1 VVRAYNASRMKKA
14 ENPEDDMRPEYKRS
28 DFGKLTRGKYAES
41 LKVKA
46 NRTLL
51 DVFLEAQMLDRIP
64 RSGYVL
70 RGVANPE
77 SVSEHSWHV
86 LFLVWTLGAR
96 IEEIDLFR
104 AVEIALVHDLA
115 ELRIGDLPRTSSH
128 YFPEGAKKAAESAAM
143 ADILA
148 PLPERALAL
157 YEEYQQGASPE
168 ARLVKAC
175 DKLQLMLKVAV
186 YERWGTGALAEFWD
200 NPDNFPDGG
209 FPAVREL
216 FEELRARRNA
226 AVRS

>member
-1 VVRAYNASRMKKA
+1 M
-14 ENPEDDMRPEYKRS
+14 
-28 DFGKLTRGKYAES
+28 
-41 LKVKA
+41 KA
-46 NRTLL
+46 NQTLV
-51 DVFLEAQMLDRIP
+51 DVFLEAQMLDQIP

-77 SVSEHSWHV
+77 SVSEHSFHV

-96 IEEIDLFR
+96 IAGLDVGR

-128 YFPEGAKKAAESAAM
+128 YFPEGAKKAAEAAAM
-143 ADILA
+143 ADVLA
-148 PLPERALAL
+148 PLPARVLAL
-157 YEEYQQGASPE
+157 YDEYQQGVTPE

-209 FPAVREL
+209 FPVVREV
-216 FEELRARRNA
+216 FEELRARRNLE
-226 AVRS
+226 VRGERVPDTLPL

>member
-1 VVRAYNASRMKKA
+1 MN
-14 ENPEDDMRPEYKRS
+14 
-28 DFGKLTRGKYAES
+28 
-41 LKVKA
+41 A

-51 DVFLEAQMLDRIP
+51 EVFLEAQMLDRIP

-70 RGVANPE
+70 RGVAEPE
-77 SVSEHSWHV
+77 SVTEHCWHV

-96 IEEIDLFR
+96 IEGIDVFR

-128 YFPEGAKKAAESAAM
+128 YFPEGAKKAAEAAAM

-148 PLPERALAL
+148 PLPARAFQL
-157 YEEYQQGASPE
+157 YEEYQQGKTPE

-209 FPAVREL
+209 FTVVREM
-216 FEELRARRNA
+216 FEELRARRDA
-226 AVRS
+226 EIGRVPVSDSLPI

>member
-1 VVRAYNASRMKKA
+1 MN
-14 ENPEDDMRPEYKRS
+14 
-28 DFGKLTRGKYAES
+28 
-41 LKVKA
+41 A

-51 DVFLEAQMLDRIP
+51 EVFLEAQMLDRIP

-70 RGVANPE
+70 RGVAEPE
-77 SVSEHSWHV
+77 SVTEHCWHV

-96 IEEIDLFR
+96 IEGIDVFR
-104 AVEIALVHDLA
+104 AVEVALVHDLA

-128 YFPEGAKKAAESAAM
+128 YFPEGAKKAAEAAAM

-148 PLPERALAL
+148 PLPARAIQL
-157 YEEYQQGASPE
+157 YEEYQRGTSPE

-209 FPAVREL
+209 FTVVREL

-226 AVRS
+226 EVAGAPVSNLPI

>member
-1 VVRAYNASRMKKA
+1 M
-14 ENPEDDMRPEYKRS
+14 
-28 DFGKLTRGKYAES
+28 
-41 LKVKA
+41 KA

-51 DVFLEAQMLDRIP
+51 DLFLETQLLDRIP

-70 RGVANPE
+70 RGVADPE
-77 SVSEHSWHV
+77 SVTEHTWHV
-86 LFLVWTLGAR
+86 LFLVWVLGSR
-96 IEEIDLFR
+96 IEGIDVGR

-128 YFPEGAKKAAESAAM
+128 YFPTGAKKVAEAAAM

-148 PLPERALAL
+148 PLPERAFAL
-157 YEEYQQGASPE
+157 YEEYQRGLSPE

-209 FPAVREL
+209 FPVVREL
-216 FEELRARRNA
+216 FEELRARREA
-226 AVRS
+226 QTQGLAVPDPLPL

>member
-1 VVRAYNASRMKKA
+1 M
-14 ENPEDDMRPEYKRS
+14 
-28 DFGKLTRGKYAES
+28 
-41 LKVKA
+41 KA

-51 DVFLEAQMLDRIP
+51 DLFLEIQMLDRIP
-64 RSGYVL
+64 RAGYVL
-70 RGVANPE
+70 RGVADPE
-77 SVSEHSWHV
+77 SVAEHTMHV
-86 LFLVWTLGAR
+86 LFLVWTLGMK
-96 IEEIDLFR
+96 IEGIDVAR

-128 YFPEGAKKAAESAAM
+128 YFPAGAKKAAEAAAM
-143 ADILA
+143 ADVLA
-148 PLPERALAL
+148 PLPERARGL
-157 YEEYQQGASPE
+157 YDEYQEGITPE

-216 FEELRARRNA
+216 FEELRSRRNA
-226 AVRS
+226 ESGQD

>member
-1 VVRAYNASRMKKA
+1 MN
-14 ENPEDDMRPEYKRS
+14 
-28 DFGKLTRGKYAES
+28 
-41 LKVKA
+41 A

-51 DVFLEAQMLDRIP
+51 DVFLEAQMLDRVP

-70 RGVANPE
+70 RGVADPE
-77 SVSEHSWHV
+77 SVTEHTLHV
-86 LFLVWTLGAR
+86 LLLVWMLGPR
-96 IEEIDLFR
+96 IEGIDVFR
-104 AVEIALVHDLA
+104 AVEVALVHDLA

-128 YFPEGAKKAAESAAM
+128 YFPEGAKKAAEAAAM

-148 PLPERALAL
+148 PLPARAFQL
-157 YEEYQQGASPE
+157 YEEYQQGTSPE

-186 YERWGTGALAEFWD
+186 YERWGTGALADFWD

-209 FPAVREL
+209 FTVVREL

-226 AVRS
+226 EVAGVPVSNLPI